1 MELPANMIK
10 DLKSN
15 MLWKTEA
22 DFDRIYNIYYPKLVR
37 FANTY
42 LLSFSDS
49 ENIVQ
54 DIFLRLWENRDQIP
68 CSGNINA
75 YLFTVVKNRCVD
87 TLRTVK
93 KERFCNLSGIEQQEL
108 NLKLYA
114 LEAFDENGFTLSEL
128 ERIIQEA
135 ILSLPDRCREIF
147 LLSRMEGLTYKE
159 ISERLEISTNTIE
172 GQMSA
177 ALRKLRVAL

>member
-87 TLRTVK
+87 TLRT
-93 KERFCNLSGIEQQEL
+93 CLLYTSDAADEL
-108 NLKLYA
+108 
-114 LEAFDENGFTLSEL
+114 
-128 ERIIQEA
+128 
-135 ILSLPDRCREIF
+135 
-147 LLSRMEGLTYKE
+147 
-159 ISERLEISTNTIE
+159 
-172 GQMSA
+172 
-177 ALRKLRVAL
+177 